1 MGLKQSIVV
10 VSEFTNKGGVS
21 KGSRGNTP
29 GDYVTRYMGRDKAT
43 EDLTPVRLEDTES
56 YITRYMARKEASET
70 LDSVPEIK
78 KGMRKSQKNAGV
90 AFGYGSISL
99 SDKALKEA
107 SADIQRNYDK
117 GKTVIKTVLSFDED
131 YLRKNGIIDPN
142 FVFRK
147 KGDYRGNIDQMKL
160 RMAIMSGMS
169 RMARAYDD
177 LQYVGVIQVDTKHVH
192 CHLAMVDRGRGQL
205 APDGTQKGKLPASAK
220 RQLRYGIDSF
230 LDREQKIRM
239 MTSNIGHDKRNAI
252 CFIKKFTH
260 QAMEEQGIPQ
270 FLLAT
275 LPSDRRLWRADTN
288 RKEMRKPNQIVR
300 EYVNEVL
307 KEPDSGFGETMQGI
321 ERYARHR
328 ARNEGL
334 GLRGYHKLVRE
345 GQERAVRDCMN
356 GVYSVLK
363 QVSPDQM
370 QVKTPMM
377 SVMAMD
383 YDDLA
388 SQTASDPM
396 MEFGFKLRSYSSRLQ
411 HHKKQMHKWRDA
423 KEDYDKAENPSE
435 DSKPMREFFEYEEE
449 YNAKLMC
456 KYQHLLKFLP
466 PSDDYEDE
474 FNELIEYRRRQQRLR
489 QMYEDKSIRRMG
501 SAMAE
506 EYGRKVYGTHGGRY
520 VASSP
525 STIERRLELM
535 EQRYAAMEKAFKEH
549 LADDGLTFDGHG
561 VSKQKPYEFDDVKA
575 LDIHHL
581 GYDWSHDLM
590 VSKRN
595 VDAFCEAADERS
607 QRFEAAKAYLI
618 GSGQE
623 SAVGAL
629 PERDITAMR
638 ETADKM
644 RGSPV
649 LQSVRPSEQG
659 SKRMLR
665 TVRLDVQYDKMMKE
679 AIHQTV
685 QAVSL
690 TMEQE

>member
-1 MGLKQSIVV
+1 MALKQSIVV

-29 GDYVTRYMGRDKAT
+29 GEYVTRYMGRDKAT

-56 YITRYMARKEASET
+56 YITRYMARKTAAET
-70 LDSVPEIK
+70 LGSVPDIK
-78 KGMRKSQKNAGV
+78 KSMRASQKNAGV

-107 SADIQRNYDK
+107 SKDIQRNYDN
-117 GKTVIKTVLSFDED
+117 GKTVMKTVLSFDED
-131 YLRKNGIIDPN
+131 YLRKYGIVNPD

-147 KGDYRGNIDQMKL
+147 KGDYRGNLDQMKL
-160 RMAIMSGMS
+160 RMAIMNGMR
-169 RMARAYDD
+169 RMGRAYDD

-192 CHLAMVDRGRGQL
+192 CHLAMVDRGRGTL
-205 APDGTQKGKLPASAK
+205 APDGTQKGKISAASK

-230 LDREQKIRM
+230 LEQQQKVHM
-239 MTSNIGHDKRNAI
+239 MTSNIGHDKRNAV

-260 QAMEEQGIPQ
+260 QMMDEQGVPQ
-270 FLLAT
+270 FLIAT
-275 LPSDRRLWRADTN
+275 LPVDKRLWRADTN

-300 EYVNEVL
+300 DYVNEIL
-307 KEPDSGFGETMQGI
+307 QEPGSGYGETVRGI
-321 ERYARHR
+321 ERYASRR

-334 GLRGYHKLVRE
+334 GLRGYRELVRE
-345 GQERAVRDCMN
+345 GQERVVRDCMN

-363 QVSPDQM
+363 QVPPRQM
-370 QVKTPMM
+370 SVKTPMLSM
-377 SVMAMD
+377 MAMD

-388 SQTASDPM
+388 SQAASDPM

-411 HHKKQMHKWRDA
+411 HHKKEMHKWRNA
-423 KEDYDKAENPSE
+423 KEDYDSSANASV
-435 DSKPMREFFEYEEE
+435 DSKPMRDFFAYEEE

-474 FNELIEYRRRQQRLR
+474 FEQLIAYRKRQQKLR
-489 QMYEDKSIRRMG
+489 QMYEDKSIRRMR
-501 SAMAE
+501 ADTAE
-506 EYGRKVYGTHGGRY
+506 EYGRKVYGMHGGRY
-520 VASSP
+520 VATSP

-535 EQRYAAMEKAFKEH
+535 EERYGTMEKVFKDR

-561 VSKQKPYEFDDVKA
+561 VSKQKPYAFDEVKA

-595 VDAFCEAADERS
+595 IDAFCEATDERA
-607 QRFEAAKAYLI
+607 RLFEAAKVYLV

-623 SAVGAL
+623 DAVSAL

-638 ETADKM
+638 ETADRM

-649 LQSVRPSEQG
+649 LQSVRPAEQG
-659 SKRMLR
+659 TKRMRR
-665 TVRLDVQYDKMMKE
+665 TVRLDVDYDRLLKDAVK
-679 AIHQTV
+679 QTV

-690 TMEQE
+690 TMEE